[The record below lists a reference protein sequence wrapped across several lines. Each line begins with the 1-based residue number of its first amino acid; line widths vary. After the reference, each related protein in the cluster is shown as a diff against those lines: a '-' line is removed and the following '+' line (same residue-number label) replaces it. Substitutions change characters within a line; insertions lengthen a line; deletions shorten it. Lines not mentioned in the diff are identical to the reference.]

1 MTEDPLSI
9 VHSVVC
15 CFISF
20 HFASCSAC
28 HGDKFLELLLG
39 DCEAA
44 VLIWDWVNADMHTHS
59 VHQTVNRQQG
69 CKLSNNSRNTVYT
82 LSRLL
87 SLSLFTWQYQH
98 IMMSLF
104 YTSLS
109 KILSFTGIHTKVVPL
124 FPFLSMMER
133 HMSWV
138 LFHQDTTSSFVHQ
151 YWSSV
156 FSFFCFTCIFIIYFV
171 TYFVTATKM
180 VMLLTIVSLF
190 VPLTAEAAG
199 LLFFFCLTPHPSFLG
214 LDAAP
219 VMVLLLPLCFVPLP
233 YHD

>member
-28 HGDKFLELLLG
+28 HGDTFLELLLG

-124 FPFLSMMER
+124 SPFLSMMER

-138 LFHQDTTSSFVHQ
+138 LFHQDRPPLPLFISIGLQFSLSFVLHV
-151 YWSSV
+151 Y
-156 FSFFCFTCIFIIYFV
+156 
-171 TYFVTATKM
+171 
-180 VMLLTIVSLF
+180 SLF
-190 VPLTAEAAG
+190 I
-199 LLFFFCLTPHPSFLG
+199 LLQI
-214 LDAAP
+214 
-219 VMVLLLPLCFVPLP
+219 LLLLQRWLCYSPLLACL
-233 YHD
+233 YL